1 MTWKKNPAS
10 SGGGG
15 DFPREF
21 GTWFGGSGVS
31 KTTGKGK
38 AKVKSGL
45 SIKKNPRK
53 QRDWSDVRLTDR
65 KEGLTEKFLENH
77 GYRHSDTPGKPN
89 TYTYIGDKVK
99 AYSAYVKGGKTG
111 VSVKTFNNPTLK
123 SLRAW
128 MGY

>member
-1 MTWKKNPAS
+1 MTWKRNPAS

-21 GTWFGGSGVS
+21 GKWFGGAGRSQS
-31 KTTGKGK
+31 AKP
-38 AKVKSGL
+38 KVKSGL

-89 TYTYIGDKVK
+89 TYTYVGDKVK

-123 SLRAW
+123 SLRDW

>member
-21 GTWFGGSGVS
+21 GQWFGGAGRSQS
-31 KTTGKGK
+31 AKP
-38 AKVKSGL
+38 KVKSGL

-53 QRDWSDVRLTDR
+53 QRDWSDVKLTDR
-65 KEGLTEKFLENH
+65 KERLTEKFLENH
-77 GYRHSDTPGKPN
+77 GYRHSDTPGKPD
-89 TYTYIGDKVK
+89 TYTYVGDKVK
-99 AYSAYVKGGKTG
+99 AYSEYVKGGKVG

-123 SLRAW
+123 SLRNW